1 MSDSIFLQSRSSI
14 FLENRYICLL
24 MFHKTRNAQKVPR
37 RRPTT
42 PNQATVVKFHS
53 GGVVMNVRWFQY
65 ERFERVNSF
74 GGTAGLH
81 KKEAGVKNYLHR
93 LKKLRSNL

>member
-1 MSDSIFLQSRSSI
+1 
-14 FLENRYICLL
+14 
-24 MFHKTRNAQKVPR
+24 
-37 RRPTT
+37 
-42 PNQATVVKFHS
+42 
-53 GGVVMNVRWFQY
+53 MNVRWFQY